1 MLGDR
6 APRERPGTALGR
18 PPAGLCAPTWG
29 AGGWGNLLGV
39 GSAVQRP
46 VTGGGGDVGLN
57 PAWLPKVPEKPGTH
71 CTDALTVGWWGDSRG
86 TLRVS
91 GTLGGSEVSVS
102 SGQFLRDLGVL
113 GTLRALGALWGSVV
127 SMGSGGFGG
136 AQGMLGA
143 PGFLVSLHVS
153 HKPLCTWLSAFPKP
167 QRPLLLSLSK
177 SMWGDVG

>member
-6 APRERPGTALGR
+6 APRERPGTALGC

-29 AGGWGNLLGV
+29 AGGWGNPLGA

-46 VTGGGGDVGLN
+46 MTVGGGDVCLN
-57 PAWLPKVPEKPGTH
+57 PAWLPEKPGTH
-71 CTDALTVGWWGDSRG
+71 CTVAFTVGWPGDSRG

-91 GTLGGSEVSVS
+91 GALGGSEVSVS
-102 SGQFLRDLGVL
+102 SGQFLGDLGVH

-136 AQGMLGA
+136 AQGMVGLQGSWMLCGA
-143 PGFLVSLHVS
+143 PGFLVSLHGS
-153 HKPLCTWLSAFPKP
+153 HKHHCT
-167 QRPLLLSLSK
+167 
-177 SMWGDVG
+177 